1 MGGKGTCPICG
12 TERMITNEGRL
23 YKHTATGRFCDGSG
37 QHMVVKP
44 AQANPVDIDPN
55 AWLMNQGA
63 NGPEPA
69 EMTGLAAEIA
79 ARMKEIFHAYNHRR
93 TEDNRNAQQTL
104 GPSEIG
110 TPCDR
115 RLAMSLMR
123 VEPVNPGGDGWAA
136 FVGTCVHAGLAEMLA
151 WSNAGSGRFAVEM
164 PLTYQSAL
172 VPKGTGDALDRVLL
186 CFLDHKAM
194 GQWSLSKL
202 KREGPSALYRTQVHV
217 YAKGARAQGEKV
229 EHVALIGWPRVES
242 TLDELFVWT
251 EPYDATVAQRAFER
265 VERIN
270 AKVQEGYGFNEF
282 AVAKDCAYCPFFLK
296 DGDNSRSCN
305 GKL

>member
-1 MGGKGTCPICG
+1 
-12 TERMITNEGRL
+12 
-23 YKHTATGRFCDGSG
+23 
-37 QHMVVKP
+37 MVPQQRPGP
-44 AQANPVDIDPN
+44 AVETDAN

-79 ARMKEIFHAYNHRR
+79 ARMKEIFYAYNNRR

-123 VEPVNPGGDGWAA
+123 CDPVNPGGDGWAA
-136 FVGTCVHAGLAEMLA
+136 FVGTCVHAGLAEMLL
-151 WSNAGSGRFAVEM
+151 WSNAESGRFAVEM
-164 PLTYQSAL
+164 PLTFPSAL

-186 CFLDHKAM
+186 CFMDHKLM

-202 KREGPSALYRTQVHV
+202 KREGPPPLYRTQVHV
-217 YAKGARAQGEKV
+217 YGQGARAQGEKV
-229 EHVALIGWPRVES
+229 EHVAIIGWPRTES

-251 EPYDATVAQRAFER
+251 EPYDATIARDAFDRVDVIQEKVEDLRRIGMTDAQISRR
-265 VERIN
+265 
-270 AKVQEGYGFNEF
+270 FN
-282 AVAKDCAYCPFFLK
+282 VAKECTYCPFFLK
-296 DGDNSRSCN
+296 DGNNSRGCN
-305 GKL
+305 GKR